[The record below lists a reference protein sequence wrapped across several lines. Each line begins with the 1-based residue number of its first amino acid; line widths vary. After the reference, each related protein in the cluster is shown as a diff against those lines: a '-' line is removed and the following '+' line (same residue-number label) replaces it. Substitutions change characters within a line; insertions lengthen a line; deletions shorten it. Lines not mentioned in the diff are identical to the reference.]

1 MGEAASRETRA
12 EAPTATKP
20 EAAGYSVIS
29 TEQTINQPE
38 RPGAPLPTVCRSL
51 AGTLCGSFL
60 TSSGPCRRWSVRGCP
75 LRRLPGYHLDGV
87 SA

>member
-1 MGEAASRETRA
+1 MQEVVSGEARGR
-12 EAPTATKP
+12 APTATKP

-29 TEQTINQPE
+29 TEQTINHPE
-38 RPGAPLPTVCRSL
+38 RPGAPLPAVCRSL

>member
-1 MGEAASRETRA
+1 MGEAASREARA

-29 TEQTINQPE
+29 AEQTINQPE

-60 TSSGPCRRWSVRGCP
+60 TSSGPCRRFALRGCP
-75 LRRLPGYHLDGV
+75 LRRDRRYQLLEV

>member
-1 MGEAASRETRA
+1 MGEAASREARA

-29 TEQTINQPE
+29 AEQTINQPE
-38 RPGAPLPTVCRSL
+38 RPGAPLPTVCRTL

-75 LRRLPGYHLDGV
+75 LRRDRRYQLLEV